1 MKSIKNN
8 HNDKIEWSNIKNRIK
23 YMPMFLNTITSNN
36 TKLKIRD
43 NYLISRKIFM
53 NGNYFLYKS
62 LSDNKYPMFSLKKVN
77 NEKVVIETF
86 IVDNDISLLG
96 ALKNEEIV
104 SIKVFA
110 PLNKTN
116 ITTKKEYI
124 KN

>member
-1 MKSIKNN
+1 
-8 HNDKIEWSNIKNRIK
+8 
-23 YMPMFLNTITSNN
+23 MFLNTITSNN